1 MPVNF
6 TNNGDKIKDEFE
18 AAVKKALTTCGL
30 EAQKYARNLC
40 PTDTGLLK
48 NSIAYACGGETP
60 KPQKY
65 TADKV
70 KKGKTKKESGEYKGS
85 APEDKDDLRTVY
97 IGTRVEYAPEVELGT
112 NKKKAQPFLAPAV
125 SQHVDK
131 YKKIIQ
137 QELKGK

>member
-1 MPVNF
+1 MATKI
-6 TNNGDKIKDEFE
+6 TNNSDAVKEEFE

-48 NSIAYACGGETP
+48 NSIAYALGGEVP

-65 TADKV
+65 TAEKA
-70 KKGKTKKESGEYKGS
+70 KKGETKKESGEYKGS
-85 APEDKDDLRTVY
+85 APEDKGNLRTVY
-97 IGTRVEYAPEVELGT
+97 IGTRVEYAPYVELGT
-112 NKKKAQPFLAPAV
+112 YKMKAQPFLAPAI